1 MIRGIFVMTY
11 LVMIKHIL
19 KISLGFILIFIGFI
33 GGLIPIVQ
41 GWIFGIMGLII
52 LANYFSPAKRLLN
65 YAKKKLGYN
74 EMKKNK
80 YNK

>member
-65 YAKKKLGYN
+65 YDKKKVGYK

-80 YNK
+80 YKK